1 MNLELMKSFFRRK
14 IVVQRKCATF
24 WILVLALGSCAACK
38 GGAAQLGKEVRSEAD
53 LPRIAFSTSGSISSL
68 LQSDEAA
75 FAPLLQKAVADVHS
89 LLTDYDIKDRA
100 TLISVL
106 SAKLA
111 MQELNGETDEA
122 LQTIGALRAL
132 QQKPDLKLT
141 TGLFDE
147 AILKARKKTNAT
159 SGPAYEGTVESIY
172 KKAVSALPWE
182 VVQDSVKS
190 ARNTSDLLTEAF
202 LLGKAQEALQPEVDK
217 SGGLDRQSF
226 YSLLDYRVAIRL
238 KLPANA
244 IRSGVLAAYVAAH
257 DTQKSDIWQTRDVT
271 LSEDDHLVEV
281 RVGIFDSGVD
291 TSLYPGHLYAY
302 PNSHPYPAQ
311 GLAFTDEGYPSSE
324 ALEPL
329 SLDQKSVYA
338 TVQDD
343 LEALSDLQ
351 AGIESQAGA
360 AFKKR
365 LLQFSKTDVEKMF
378 KDLDFF
384 GNYAHGTHVAGIAIR
399 GNPAARIV
407 VFRFNDSLS
416 RGLNFSPSEEW
427 VERMAANFRKIA
439 AFCREWNVRVVNMS
453 WGDDLHE
460 FEEWLARSKSGQDVD
475 QRKEEASKLFAIW
488 REAINATIR
497 SAANTL
503 FVTAAGNSDS
513 DTGLLQ
519 DVPASLEL
527 PNLITV
533 GATNQAGDATTFT
546 SYGKTVV
553 IYADGFH
560 VDSNI
565 PGGRRVKFSG
575 TSMASP
581 EVANLAAKLFA
592 IDPTLTPEK
601 AKAFILDGADSSENG
616 RRKLMNEK
624 RSVELARLD
633 KEKGQNEA
641 GK

>member
-1 MNLELMKSFFRRK
+1 MSLELVKSFFRKRR
-14 IVVQRKCATF
+14 IVLGKFVTF
-24 WILVLALGSCAACK
+24 WILVLAVGSRAV
-38 GGAAQLGKEVRSEAD
+38 GEDGATPPRKEVRSEAD
-53 LPRIAFSTSGSISSL
+53 LPRINFSASGSVSSL
-68 LQSDEAA
+68 LQSDQAA
-75 FAPLLQKAVADVHS
+75 FAPLLQKAVADIHS
-89 LLTDYDIKDRA
+89 LLNEYEIKDRA

-111 MQELNGETDEA
+111 TEELNGEIDGA
-122 LQTIGALRAL
+122 LQTIGELREL

-147 AILKARKKTNAT
+147 AILRAQKTTNAT
-159 SGPAYEGTVESIY
+159 FGPAYDHAVESIY

-182 VVQDSVKS
+182 VVQDTVKA
-190 ARNTSDLLTEAF
+190 ARNTSDLLTETF
-202 LLGKAQEALQPEVDK
+202 LLGKAQEDLQPEIDK

-226 YSLLDYRVAIRL
+226 YRLLDYRAAIRL

-244 IRSGVLAAYVAAH
+244 IRSGVLQAYVAAH
-257 DTQKSDIWQTRDVT
+257 DTQKPDIWQKRDVT
-271 LSEDDHLVEV
+271 LPGDDHLTEV

-291 TSLYPGHLYAY
+291 TSLYSGHLYTH
-302 PNSHPYPAQ
+302 PNAKPYPSQ
-311 GLAFTDEGYPSSE
+311 GLAFTDEGYPSDE

-329 SLDQKSVYA
+329 SPDQKSVFA

-351 AGIESQAGA
+351 AGIESPAGA

-365 LLQFSKTDVEKMF
+365 LPQLSKTDVEKMF

-384 GNYAHGTHVAGIAIR
+384 GNFAHGTHVAGIAIR

-416 RGLNFSPSEEW
+416 RGLNFAPNEEW
-427 VERMAANFRKIA
+427 VERMAANFQQIST
-439 AFCREWNVRVVNMS
+439 FCREQNVRVVNMS

-460 FEEWLARSKSGQDVD
+460 FEEWLARTKSGQDAD

-488 REAINATIR
+488 REAIHGAIE
-497 SAANTL
+497 SASNTL

-513 DTGLLQ
+513 DTGFLQ

-546 SYGKTVV
+546 SYGQTVI

-560 VDSNI
+560 IGSYI

-581 EVANLAAKLFA
+581 AVANLATKLFA
-592 IDPTLTPEK
+592 IDPALTPEQVR
-601 AKAFILDGADSSENG
+601 AFILDGSDSSEDG

-624 RSVELARLD
+624 RSVELVRLN
-633 KEKGQNEA
+633 KERDGHEA